1 WPLVAR
7 AQQPER
13 TRRIGVLMNLTSD
26 DPEAPGRVAAFAQG
40 LGELGWAVGRNV
52 MIDYR
57 WGAGD
62 VERNRKYA
70 AELVALAPQVILANS
85 TQAVAA
91 LLQATRT
98 VPIVFVGLPDPVGA
112 GFVNSLARPGGNA
125 TGFMAYE
132 WSISGKRLE
141 LLKEVAP
148 QTTRVAMF
156 RDPTTAAGGGQ
167 FGGGPSLAPPAR
179 GEVGP
184 RRARAR

>member
-1 WPLVAR
+1 MALFQAS
-7 AQQPER
+7 
-13 TRRIGVLMNLTSD
+13 TSIPTPMHRD
-26 DPEAPGRVAAFAQG
+26 AHGRLSGRECRSRQSEV
-40 LGELGWAVGRNV
+40 VGRNV

-112 GFVNSLARPGGNA
+112 GFGLGRAATSPG
-125 TGFMAYE
+125 
-132 WSISGKRLE
+132 SSRLNT
-141 LLKEVAP
+141 P
-148 QTTRVAMF
+148 W
-156 RDPTTAAGGGQ
+156 
-167 FGGGPSLAPPAR
+167 
-179 GEVGP
+179 
-184 RRARAR
+184 